1 MMTTSSGNE
10 NRKSRERIKAMDLR
24 NERPSYL
31 QSKLLKFD
39 SNPRVGKQQWQLI
52 MP

>member
-1 MMTTSSGNE
+1 
-10 NRKSRERIKAMDLR
+10 MDLR
-24 NERPSYL
+24 NERLSYL

-52 MP
+52 MLRVLLHNCAREGGG